1 MVSLY
6 FILYTMQR
14 FKRILTWAL
23 LIFVAA
29 AIVATFRPRETVIIP
44 DGISLLF
51 WHAEKRC
58 SNCRN
63 IEDYIDTA
71 LQDRE
76 DFRLFKLE
84 YDVAAYQPLARQFN
98 VGRATIILL
107 DRREGQNVRTRDL
120 SDEVWKNIASEA
132 AFVDML
138 RKELDAFSATDQ

>member
-1 MVSLY
+1 
-6 FILYTMQR
+6 MQR

-29 AIVATFRPRETVIIP
+29 AVVATFRPRETVIIP

-63 IEDYIDTA
+63 IEDYIDLA

-84 YDVAAYQPLARQFN
+84 YDIASHQSLARRFD

-107 DRREGQNVRTRDL
+107 DRKEGRNVRIRDL
-120 SDEVWKNIASEA
+120 SDEVWKNIANEA
-132 AFVDML
+132 AFIDML
-138 RKELDAFSATDQ
+138 RKELDAFCTAE